1 MENRRSSS
9 HLLRIRIAKSLLRI
23 AAAVPLV
30 LAVLVAFLALA
41 ITQPSFWSLRT
52 KVPHRVNP
60 QQLQKHVE
68 FLCNQVPPRNCDN
81 PEVLKRAAK
90 YIADAFERSGG
101 RVERQVFRAGKG
113 TYENVV
119 ASFGPKDGARLIIG
133 AHYDVFGNLPGA
145 DDNASGVAV
154 LLELGRLLGQVS
166 PTERVDLVAFSLE
179 EPPFFGSEKMGSA
192 VHARSLRESR
202 RPIKGMISIEMV
214 GYFSSEQNW
223 NNWLLSTIYPTR
235 GNFVMIVARWQDRDL
250 SRYVNRSFRG
260 ASSLPVRTFIGP
272 SQLTVDASDH
282 LSYWNNGYSAVM
294 VTDTAYIRNHNYHTA
309 RDTSD
314 TLDYGKMALVV
325 DGLYGIAHQADK
337 LEGRVPK

>member
-1 MENRRSSS
+1 MENCRSGS

-23 AAAVPLV
+23 AAAVPLL

-52 KVPHRVNP
+52 KVPHRVSP
-60 QQLQKHVE
+60 QQLHKHVE
-68 FLCNQVPPRNCDN
+68 FLCNQMPPRNCDN
-81 PEVLKRAAK
+81 PEVLERAAK

-202 RPIKGMISIEMV
+202 CPIKGMIAIEMV

-235 GNFVMIVARWQDRDL
+235 GNFVMIVVRWQDRDL
-250 SRYVNRSFRG
+250 SRYVKRSFRG

-282 LSYWNNGYSAVM
+282 LSYRNNGYSAVM

-337 LEGRVPK
+337 LEFRVPK